1 MHFIWAVRDDINV
14 VSLHKLSPVSVID
27 GSRNNRLEGL
37 VNADKGT
44 LLSFSSKIAIWEEM
58 EKQVSSSIVL
68 EHADNQ

>member
-1 MHFIWAVRDDINV
+1 MSKEERAKQYLDLLKKNP
-14 VSLHKLSPVSVID
+14 SKQQAQVIA
-27 GSRNNRLEGL
+27 NRLEGL